1 MNALRALLRIKSLV
15 QTKEAL
21 QELASAEDVP
31 EHFRIDTR
39 RLLEH
44 SKHCRKL
51 SKYSKRCPK
60 FWVQLHPS
68 GGYKAALRPSAI

>member
-1 MNALRALLRIKSLV
+1 MNDLRALLRIKSLV

-39 RLLEH
+39 QLLEH
-44 SKHCRKL
+44 S
-51 SKYSKRCPK
+51 
-60 FWVQLHPS
+60 
-68 GGYKAALRPSAI
+68 